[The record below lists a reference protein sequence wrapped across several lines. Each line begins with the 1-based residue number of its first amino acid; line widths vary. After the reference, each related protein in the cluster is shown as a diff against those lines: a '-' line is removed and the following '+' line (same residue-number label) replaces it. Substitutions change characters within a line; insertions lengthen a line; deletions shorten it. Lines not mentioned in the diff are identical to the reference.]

1 MGSRIPSRQAKEK
14 TLAFF
19 KKREKPQAAPVPDQG
34 LELDALYT
42 RIRGGDQ
49 SATPVAW
56 NIVLTVPKLYMIARG
71 EMPAVQPYVGILE
84 QRPMLA
90 VFTTPERAHAF
101 AVAQQLTGP
110 GGAIGILEQ
119 SPPTVIATA
128 CNLYREGV
136 ECVIVDMDP
145 TDSTGMYAPI
155 SNLIG
160 MFEQATGEMLRV
172 CAPAGQGEFDH
183 RVRTANTAQEPMSAR
198 AARENILYRLLLLP
212 DWFIVVPQGSSEIPT
227 ILQGGNPH
235 LLVFTDP
242 WSASQGIRALASE
255 WTTSPELR
263 AIPVPT
269 AFEFIRAQADAALPL
284 HTILVNATGE
294 HLGLVPSVLIGLWD
308 RSDAIRLAHT
318 NKR

>member
-1 MGSRIPSRQAKEK
+1 LG
-14 TLAFF
+14 FF
-19 KKREKPQAAPVPDQG
+19 KKRDKPQAAPVQDRG
-34 LELDALYT
+34 SELDALYT
-42 RIRGGDQ
+42 RIRAGDQ
-49 SATPVAW
+49 AATPLAW

-90 VFTTPERAHAF
+90 VFTTSERAHAF

-119 SPPTVIATA
+119 SPSTVIATA
-128 CNLYREGV
+128 CNLNRAGV

-145 TDSTGMYAPI
+145 KDSTGMYAPI

-183 RVRTANTAQEPMSAR
+183 RVRTANTAQEPISAR

-212 DWFIVVPQGSSEIPT
+212 DWFVVMPQGSTEIPI
-227 ILQGGNPH
+227 ILQGGDPH

-242 WSASQGIRALASE
+242 WNASQGLRALASE
-255 WTTSPELR
+255 WSTLPEIR
-263 AIPVPT
+263 AIPVPMV
-269 AFEFIRAQADAALPL
+269 FEFIRTQAEATPPL

-294 HLGLVPSVLIGLWD
+294 HIGLVPSVLIGLWD

-318 NKR
+318 NQR